1 MEEQECTREEW
12 LANTLRESHAVER
25 RYYVKTVLPQHEH
38 APLTWFKIDEAPIE
52 PGGDE
57 YAVWLFTEDEAKT
70 LKDCFDQ
77 GKGVTL
83 YEKPLTPMGKGVTTI
98 HEARV
103 VDDFPRGMWNF
114 GYEVDFASMPLPF
127 KVHAS

>member
-57 YAVWLFTEDEAKT
+57 YAVWL
-70 LKDCFDQ
+70 
-77 GKGVTL
+77 